1 MIATWNLPVVK
12 LSITVFILIKWQS
25 WLFERFYLL
34 GLTKP
39 RETHILICARFLANS
54 IELLLFPIFNANIS
68 LKKGYLYLPQ
78 VGDAYKVF
86 PIIYRW
92 IKGCLPFTVANRS
105 VDGLGKWYAKFRTA
119 KFRAGIA
126 FTICTYPFH
135 LLRNDHEGLKLVL
148 KKALKQWNTNFCLE
162 YSIRKNRLPFQL
174 FRCSRKFSAATTQ
187 EVVFHLLFNRVL
199 RKRFD
204 MVNNR

>member
-1 MIATWNLPVVK
+1 M
-12 LSITVFILIKWQS
+12 LIRSSQ
-25 WLFERFYLL
+25 F
-34 GLTKP
+34 
-39 RETHILICARFLANS
+39 
-54 IELLLFPIFNANIS
+54 
-68 LKKGYLYLPQ
+68 
-78 VGDAYKVF
+78 
-86 PIIYRW
+86 IYRCQLSSES
-92 IKGCLPFTVANRS
+92 KVVYPFTVANRS

-126 FTICTYPFH
+126 FTICTNPFH

>member
-1 MIATWNLPVVK
+1 M
-12 LSITVFILIKWQS
+12 LIRSSQ
-25 WLFERFYLL
+25 F
-34 GLTKP
+34 
-39 RETHILICARFLANS
+39 
-54 IELLLFPIFNANIS
+54 
-68 LKKGYLYLPQ
+68 
-78 VGDAYKVF
+78 
-86 PIIYRW
+86 IYRCQLSSES
-92 IKGCLPFTVANRS
+92 KVVYPFTVANRL

-126 FTICTYPFH
+126 FTICTNPFH

-199 RKRFD
+199 RKRFG